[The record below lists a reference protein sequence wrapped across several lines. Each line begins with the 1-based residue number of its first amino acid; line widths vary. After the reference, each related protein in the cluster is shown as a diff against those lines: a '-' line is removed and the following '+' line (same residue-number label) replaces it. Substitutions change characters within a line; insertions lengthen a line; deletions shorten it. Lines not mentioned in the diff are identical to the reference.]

1 MTTVLRASDSAQ
13 FLGIVPALA
22 GFTPHESIALLPFH
36 GSRSDGAMR
45 LDLPDAAVPPLHYA
59 AAAVELLGRVPGTDA
74 LAVVVYTDEPPQTT
88 PDGLVLPQAVTVDT
102 LLGCAEEAG
111 LRTVEAL
118 CVTPEGWARYDDE
131 DPTLHPLS
139 DIVPPPDA
147 SSLGDVSGDQFSG
160 AGLPPVSA
168 AEEDQMARI
177 LRGLDAALAPGQADP
192 SRSAEPEVISACA
205 LLDDIPAF
213 LESVVHHHDSLRPF
227 DTAALVWCLGRPPVR
242 DAAIAQWATDH
253 RRGIRTMEAQLAF
266 AASGAPVPDD
276 IGRVFLGRG
285 PAPDGERLRAA
296 LHAVRH
302 ATALAPRAARPG
314 PLTVAAWLSWA
325 LGRATHAGRYLDMAR
340 EIDPGYSLALLLD
353 TMMCGAVLPEW
364 AFHGRR
370 GA

>member
-13 FLGIVPALA
+13 FLSIVPALA
-22 GFTPHESIALLPFH
+22 GFTPRESIALLPFH
-36 GSRSDGAMR
+36 GTRSDGAMR
-45 LDLPDAAVPPLHYA
+45 LDLPDAAVPVLHYA
-59 AAAVELLGRVPGTDA
+59 AAAVELVVRVPGTDA
-74 LAVVVYTDEPPQTT
+74 VAVVVYTDELPQRT
-88 PDGLVLPQAVTVDT
+88 PDGLVLPHAVMVDT
-102 LLGCAEEAG
+102 LLGCAEGAG
-111 LRTVEAL
+111 LRAVEAL
-118 CVTPEGWARYDDE
+118 CVTPEGWARYDDAE
-131 DPTLHPLS
+131 PAMHPLS

-147 SSLGDVSGDQFSG
+147 SALGDVSGDQFSG

-168 AEEDQMARI
+168 AEEQQVARV
-177 LRGLDAALAPGQADP
+177 LRGLDGALPSGPAEASDPAD
-192 SRSAEPEVISACA
+192 AEVIAAYA

-213 LESVVHHHDSLRPF
+213 LEAVALAREPLQPLAA
-227 DTAALVWCLGRPPVR
+227 AALVWCLGRPPVR

-285 PAPDGERLRAA
+285 PAPDGERLRTA

-302 ATALAPRAARPG
+302 ATALAPREARPG

-340 EIDPGYSLALLLD
+340 EIDPDYSLALLLD

-364 AFHGRR
+364 AFRGRR
-370 GA
+370 GE